1 VTVALRSVCESAVPP
16 AFEGPPPPQASDGW
30 FTSALQPLLPELYGT
45 ARRLMHHTAD
55 AEDLTAEVV
64 ARAWSARAS
73 LLDRSA
79 FRSWI
84 YRILSNTFTSW
95 YRSASA
101 RPPEEP
107 LDADDDAEHDFSL
120 FERLHQPFLLWWGTP
135 EQAFL
140 NSLLRDDLERAI
152 DALPERFRI
161 VVVLA
166 DVQGFTYRAIA
177 DVLQVPIGTVR
188 SRLARGRGLL
198 QKALWQ
204 HGIDAGLVKA
214 ESPEERH

>member
-1 VTVALRSVCESAVPP
+1 MSP
-16 AFEGPPPPQASDGW
+16 AFEAPTPPHASDAW

-45 ARRLMHHTAD
+45 ARRLLRHTAD

-79 FRSWI
+79 FRSWM

-95 YRSASA
+95 HRSARA
-101 RPPEEP
+101 RSSEEP
-107 LDADDDAEHDFSL
+107 LDTDDDAERDFSL
-120 FERLHQPFLLWWGTP
+120 FERLHQPFLLWWGSP

-166 DVQGFTYRAIA
+166 DVQGFTYQAIA
-177 DVLQVPIGTVR
+177 DVVQVPIGTVR

-204 HGIDAGLVKA
+204 HGIDAGLVKGDDA
-214 ESPEERH
+214 QGGTPR